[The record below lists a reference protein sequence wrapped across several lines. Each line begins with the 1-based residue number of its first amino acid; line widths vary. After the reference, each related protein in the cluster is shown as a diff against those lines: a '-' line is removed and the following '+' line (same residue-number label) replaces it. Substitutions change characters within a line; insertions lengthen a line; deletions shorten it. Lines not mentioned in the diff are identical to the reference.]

1 MHLPT
6 VFSQPPLAA
15 ELNGLDV
22 LDDGSVALKREHANL
37 AFGFRACGLPFSA
50 MTRLTETGPV
60 LQVAADVG
68 GDPYSA
74 EGAEMREAVH
84 AIIRSSHASPSC
96 RLMISRQKRIYCV
109 GKGRLGETWTPTALL
124 TVAAEL
130 VLEARPYL
138 LVLRDVL
145 PRWVEPAALPTPR
158 PA

>member
-15 ELNGLDV
+15 ELNELDV
-22 LDDGSVALKREHANL
+22 LEDGSVALKREHANL

-50 MTRLTETGPV
+50 TTRLTESGPV
-60 LQVAADVG
+60 LQVAADIG

-74 EGAEMREAVH
+74 EGVEIREAVH

-109 GKGRLGETWTPTALL
+109 GKGRLDETWTPTAVL

-145 PRWVEPAALPTPR
+145 PRWAAPTPR